1 MKKRKR
7 TESKMCGRMVSKA
20 TINQELEFQVHL
32 ISGRI
37 NPNDRVH
44 SEISLEMFTL
54 SKSQKKTSNHRD

>member
-1 MKKRKR
+1 
-7 TESKMCGRMVSKA
+7 MVSKA
-20 TINQELEFQVHL
+20 TLNQELEFQVHL